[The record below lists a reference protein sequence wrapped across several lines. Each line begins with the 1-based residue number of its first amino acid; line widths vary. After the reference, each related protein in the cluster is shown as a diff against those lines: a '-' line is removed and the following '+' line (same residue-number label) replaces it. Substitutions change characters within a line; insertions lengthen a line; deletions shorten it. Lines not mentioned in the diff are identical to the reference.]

1 MFTIPKKVV
10 ELIMEALSS
19 NFTGTIRIN
28 LYQGI
33 ISSVN
38 RDESIKI

>member
-1 MFTIPKKVV
+1 MD
-10 ELIMEALSS
+10 ALAS
-19 NFTGTIRIN
+19 NFTGCIRIN
-28 LYQGI
+28 MYQGR